1 LASRYSIMT
10 KPLLYD
16 SHMHTPLCKHA
27 RGEPEEYAAVA
38 EQRGLKG
45 VIITCH
51 NPGPKGWSP
60 QIRMALDEFGNYL
73 AMVERARQEWAGRV
87 DVRLGLESDFMPDM
101 EPWLEKLHAQAD
113 FNFILGSVHP
123 HNRYYKERYFNGD
136 ALAYQWQYFEHLAV
150 AAESGLFDCLAHPD
164 LVKDVFPEQWDLSRL
179 LDRVRQS
186 LDRIARTGVAME
198 LNTSG
203 LHKRIKEFLPGAAIL
218 AEMQL
223 RDIPVVLGSDAHQ
236 PDRVAADFDQALELL
251 AEVGYDNISYFL
263 NRQRQDVTLP
273 AAQQSLATMS
283 AGR

>member
-1 LASRYSIMT
+1 MISPI
-10 KPLLYD
+10 LYD

-45 VIITCH
+45 IIITCH

-60 QIRMALDEFGNYL
+60 RIRMGLEEFSDYL
-73 AMVERARQEWAGRV
+73 AMVERARHEWAGRV

-123 HNRYYKERYFNGD
+123 HSRYYKERYFTGGP
-136 ALAYQWQYFEHLAV
+136 LAYQWQYFEHLAV

-164 LVKDVFPEQWDLSRL
+164 LVKDVFPEEWDLSRL
-179 LDRVRQS
+179 LDRVRHT
-186 LDRIARTGVAME
+186 LDRIAQSGVAME

-203 LHKRIKEFLPGAAIL
+203 LNKKCKEFLPGPAIL
-218 AEMQL
+218 AEMQT
-223 RDIPVVLGSDAHQ
+223 RNIPVVLGSDAHQ
-236 PDRVAADFDQALELL
+236 PERVAADFDRALGLL
-251 AEVGYDNISYFL
+251 EDIGYDHVSFFL
-263 NRQRQDVTLP
+263 NRQRQDVTLT
-273 AAQQSLATMS
+273 AAQQSLGIMS
-283 AGR
+283 ASR